1 LLLRKA
7 IFAKRMGAI
16 SNALFVFIKGFVN
29 VWGTLFGWIYSLFTR
44 PDIVRK
50 NHERIRARPTKEV
63 SEGDT
68 EVVYLPEKVN
78 VDTPFM
84 KKFQESGCET
94 MADVWNWSVKNN
106 NEKKMLGTRDILG
119 EEDEIQPNGKMF
131 KKLDLGGY
139 RWITYEE
146 ADSMADNFGR
156 GLRVVGHESNQPICM
171 YADTRVEWLLSVNG
185 AFKQGFPVVTIYTNL
200 GEDAVVHGLQ
210 ETEVEIVVTSH
221 ELLPKFKKILAARKD
236 KLKTIVY
243 IENPIK
249 QTDVSGFRDDV
260 RLISYW
266 EVLSLGKKTQNNN
279 LVDTDAEPTA
289 PTPDS
294 AAIIMYT
301 SGSTGNPKGVILTH
315 KNLVSALNSLVYCFN
330 AIDGDTYIAY
340 LPLAHVLELLAE
352 SMMVLWGVQI
362 GYSTPNTLTDKSS
375 MIKRG
380 QKGDATILKPSLLF
394 CVPLILDRMFKGVT
408 EQVKKKG
415 NFVNNLINFFVNYKL
430 ERTRSGE
437 ITPIIDKVIFKSIRQ
452 LVGGRVRVM
461 LSGGAPLAPDTH
473 DYLKT
478 VFGLP
483 LLQGYGLTETC
494 ATATIMNVDENS
506 TGRVGPPVQN
516 SKLKL
521 INWEEGN
528 YRVTDKPHPRGEVIL
543 GGNQIAKGYYKLP
556 EKTDEEFYTDDQGTR
571 WFMTGD
577 IGEVYP
583 DGTLMIIDRKK
594 DLTKL
599 QFGEYVSLGKVE
611 ACLKGCPVISN
622 ICVYGSSS
630 KSFVVAIICPAP
642 HILKELA
649 AAKHGKGD
657 LTFEEMCDDK
667 DVTGT
672 ALREIVNYGKAHKL
686 EKFEIPG
693 AIHLTSIEWTPDTGL
708 TTAAM
713 KLKRRPLQ
721 EYYQNDINRMYG
733 DK

>member
-1 LLLRKA
+1 
-7 IFAKRMGAI
+7 
-16 SNALFVFIKGFVN
+16 
-29 VWGTLFGWIYSLFTR
+29 
-44 PDIVRK
+44 
-50 NHERIRARPTKEV
+50 
-63 SEGDT
+63 
-68 EVVYLPEKVN
+68 
-78 VDTPFM
+78 
-84 KKFQESGCET
+84 
-94 MADVWNWSVKNN
+94 
-106 NEKKMLGTRDILG
+106 
-119 EEDEIQPNGKMF
+119 
-131 KKLDLGGY
+131 
-139 RWITYEE
+139 
-146 ADSMADNFGR
+146 
-156 GLRVVGHESNQPICM
+156 
-171 YADTRVEWLLSVNG
+171 
-185 AFKQGFPVVTIYTNL
+185 
-200 GEDAVVHGLQ
+200 
-210 ETEVEIVVTSH
+210 
-221 ELLPKFKKILAARKD
+221 
-236 KLKTIVY
+236 
-243 IENPIK
+243 
-249 QTDVSGFRDDV
+249 
-260 RLISYW
+260 
-266 EVLSLGKKTQNNN
+266 
-279 LVDTDAEPTA
+279 
-289 PTPDS
+289 
-294 AAIIMYT
+294 
-301 SGSTGNPKGVILTH
+301 
-315 KNLVSALNSLVYCFN
+315 
-330 AIDGDTYIAY
+330 
-340 LPLAHVLELLAE
+340 
-352 SMMVLWGVQI
+352 
-362 GYSTPNTLTDKSS
+362 
-375 MIKRG
+375 
-380 QKGDATILKPSLLF
+380 
-394 CVPLILDRMFKGVT
+394 MFKGVT

-521 INWEEGN
+521 VNWEEGN
-528 YRVTDKPHPRGEVIL
+528 YRVTDKPNPRGEVIL

-556 EKTDEEFYTDDQGTR
+556 DKTNEEFYTDEQGTR

-594 DLTKL
+594 DLVKL

-630 KSFVVAIICPAP
+630 KSFVVAMICPAP

-657 LTFEEMCDDK
+657 LTFEQMCEDK

-693 AIHLTSIEWTPDTGL
+693 AIHLTPIEWTPDTGL

-721 EYYQNDINRMYG
+721 EYYQNDIDRMYG
-733 DK
+733 EK